1 MSDPFSVLAHAQN
14 QFHLDVLEAD
24 FVKVHSSELMSTE
37 NNCQGAIPSVGNADS
52 PVFSHFLLVLGVG
65 WLRCNSTMCF
75 LACAFWL
82 PAKIM
87 IGSCICFC
95 ERIYRPF
102 AMTLLTYMLVWVD
115 TLLFLCIH
123 LKIRGQKNVTERMT

>member
-52 PVFSHFLLVLGVG
+52 PVFSHFLLVIGVS
-65 WLRCNSTMCF
+65 WLWCNLHVDNVVFGLCF
-75 LACAFWL
+75 LPTCEDHDWL
-82 PAKIM
+82 LHLLLRENLPPICNDITDIYARFGRYFPFPLYSPEDLRAKK
-87 IGSCICFC
+87 C
-95 ERIYRPF
+95 
-102 AMTLLTYMLVWVD
+102 
-115 TLLFLCIH
+115 
-123 LKIRGQKNVTERMT
+123 